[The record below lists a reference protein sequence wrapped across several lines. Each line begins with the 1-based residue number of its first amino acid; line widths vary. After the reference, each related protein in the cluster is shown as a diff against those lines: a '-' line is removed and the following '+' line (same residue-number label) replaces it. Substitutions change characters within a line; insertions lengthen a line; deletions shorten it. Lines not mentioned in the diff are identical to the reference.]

1 MRTRSRLA
9 LAALPCLLAM
19 LGCTRGAATAPSAK
33 EQTASATTP
42 VPTAAPAVDTPAQ
55 GAKVAA
61 GDLAKDEEKPVAT
74 ATAAA
79 SAVPATPPP
88 PPVAMAPMDPA
99 PRPAMKRPPGPSADP
114 MAGLDGLAGSKG
126 GGGGAVAHAG
136 APAPA
141 ATTAPAA
148 VARGRREADDA
159 WGGDKGGF
167 AAPPGP
173 SLANFSG
180 VKAGEWDDNANYRDF
195 QKFLGS
201 QQVGYHP
208 VDLRFRRFLVVRDAQ
223 GKPVPRCRVRVTDD
237 AQHEASF
244 FTNAGGHAILF
255 PKGEGLTGGK
265 FLATAACEG
274 SSASQQFALVDDN
287 DGLVDLHLQKERAA
301 IQTRTVDLAFVLD
314 TTGSMAEEIA
324 AVRQTIQ
331 KVAQQLQTS
340 ETRVR
345 IGLVEYKDRTDPFVT
360 KVYPFSNDLQG
371 FAAKVAKIEASGGGD
386 TPEDMNAGVHTAV
399 TQLQWSDDSVAR
411 MAFVIADAP
420 PHLDYQDG
428 PDYAKDMKTAS
439 HRGIQLFTVA
449 ASGMDTQGQVVMRQ
463 MAQYTGGT
471 NMFVLRGGAGPQST
485 GGGDPGSS
493 CGGAHQNYASGNL
506 HELIVSKIKHELKSI
521 DGDPMR
527 IAGLHTDENAKPCD
541 QRIVWL
547 D

>member
-1 MRTRSRLA
+1 MRTRNRLA
-9 LAALPCLLAM
+9 LAVPCLLALM
-19 LGCTRGAATAPSAK
+19 GCKSSASPARGEAQATASPTSTPADTKREDTPSAD
-33 EQTASATTP
+33 TAKDTSGKDGLPALAS
-42 VPTAAPAVDTPAQ
+42 AAPAPPAPPAHMGGMPAATPSPPINA
-55 GAKVAA
+55 VA
-61 GDLAKDEEKPVAT
+61 PSP
-74 ATAAA
+74 A
-79 SAVPATPPP
+79 SALDEDGRGGGAGSRAGAHAK
-88 PPVAMAPMDPA
+88 PVAMAT
-99 PRPAMKRPPGPSADP
+99 S
-114 MAGLDGLAGSKG
+114 
-126 GGGGAVAHAG
+126 
-136 APAPA
+136 
-141 ATTAPAA
+141 
-148 VARGRREADDA
+148 
-159 WGGDKGGF
+159 
-167 AAPPGP
+167 APPARARALDPSDTWGADKAPSVGP

-201 QQVGYHP
+201 QQVSYHP
-208 VDLRFRRFLVVRDAQ
+208 VDLRYRRFLVVRDAQ
-223 GKPVPRCRVRVTDD
+223 GKPVPRCRVRVNDD
-237 AQHEASF
+237 MQHQATF
-244 FTNAGGHAILF
+244 FTTASGHAILF
-255 PKGEGLTGGK
+255 PKGEGLTGAK
-265 FLATAACEG
+265 FTATADCSEG
-274 SSASQQFALVDDN
+274 TAAAPFALVDDT
-287 DGLVDLHLQKERAA
+287 DGLVDLHLTKERTP

-314 TTGSMAEEIA
+314 TTGSMSEEIA
-324 AVRQTIQ
+324 AVTQTIQ

-340 ETRVR
+340 ETHVR

-360 KVYPFSNDLQG
+360 KVYPFSTDLQG
-371 FAAKVAKIEASGGGD
+371 FAAKVAQIQASGGGD

-428 PDYAKDMKTAS
+428 PDYAKDMKTAA

-449 ASGMDTQGQVVMRQ
+449 ASGMDTQGQIVMRQ

-493 CGGAHQNYASGNL
+493 CGGTHQNYASGNL

-521 DGDPMR
+521 DGDPLR

-541 QRIVWL
+541 QRVVWL

>member
-9 LAALPCLLAM
+9 LAALPCLFAL
-19 LGCTRGAATAPSAK
+19 LGTGCSRGMA
-33 EQTASATTP
+33 P
-42 VPTAAPAVDTPAQ
+42 VPTANKDQASVKAPE
-55 GAKVAA
+55 GAPVPNADIPVQA
-61 GDLAKDEEKPVAT
+61 GDLAKEEKRDTTATAT

-79 SAVPATPPP
+79 SAVAVPATPPP
-88 PPVAMAPMDPA
+88 APVAMDPSPA
-99 PRPAMKRPPGPSADP
+99 RARPASKPKDFAGATPS
-114 MAGLDGLAGSKG
+114 G
-126 GGGGAVAHAG
+126 GGGGDPVALAHA
-136 APAPA
+136 APTPAATKAPPAKRGGPEAAGDDAWRGDKAGSLGVAAPA
-141 ATTAPAA
+141 A
-148 VARGRREADDA
+148 
-159 WGGDKGGF
+159 
-167 AAPPGP
+167 P

-201 QQVGYHP
+201 QQVSFHP

-223 GKPVPRCRVRVTDD
+223 GKPVPRCRVRVNDD
-237 AQHEASF
+237 AQHESSF
-244 FTNAGGHAILF
+244 FTTAGGHAILF
-255 PKGEGLTGGK
+255 PKGEGLTGAK
-265 FLATAACEG
+265 FLATAVCEG
-274 SSASQQFALVDDN
+274 GTASQQFALVDDN
-287 DGLVDLHLQKERAA
+287 DGIVDLHLTKERAA

-314 TTGSMAEEIA
+314 TTGSMSEEIA

-371 FAAKVAKIEASGGGD
+371 FAAKVSKIEASGGGD

-449 ASGMDTQGQVVMRQ
+449 ASGMDQQGQVVMRQ

-493 CGGAHQNYASGNL
+493 CGGTHQNYASGNL

-527 IAGLHTDENAKPCD
+527 IAGVHTDENAKPCD
-541 QRIVWL
+541 QRVVWL